1 MLDVTRQVLPITER
15 ILLEQG
21 RLWAIALRNRKDRPV
36 TSTKVEWKEMSYSPV
51 KVKLTTA
58 TAVWYFTA
66 GANKDIDTDTTNL
79 LVWDILS
86 VQDKD
91 KKSKGD
97 LRLMVTEIISSTQA
111 KAQKIWGTDVAIET
125 TDFLYVETATNEE
138 GSKVGKR
145 RQIQLPRTRY
155 NYTQIIRAG
164 HIIPRTQAEVNNYD
178 FKDVKNELRTQAYK
192 RWGEQFDGLVTS
204 TIRTSVMTAQGE
216 RRVAWGLFYF
226 ANNNFDAKWDLISGA
241 TDNIKVVN
249 WALTIDLVNEA
260 FRYAIENWGNLNSV
274 VVNTKQAIAIS
285 KLFQDKVNVNI
296 INGTTPK
303 TIGGAVQ
310 ILKSPINVAWNE
322 ISQIYLDLK
331 MPQDEITFFN
341 DKIIEANY
349 LQNSWVLEKVKQ
361 PTSEDDNFSIDL
373 LWEWTII
380 VRNARENTY
389 TLKKLDA

>member
-21 RLWAIALRNRKDRPV
+21 RLWAIALRNRKDKPV

-241 TDNIKVVN
+241 TDNIKAVN

-310 ILKSPINVAWNE
+310 ILKSPINVAGNE

-349 LQNSWVLEKVKQ
+349 LQNSWVLEKIKQ